1 MLEKG
6 NYREVSFPK
15 GIWKDKKGVA
25 IKGPVKKQFYVP
37 LDELL
42 WFKKN

>member
-15 GIWKDKKGVA
+15 GKWKDKNGTV
-25 IKGPVKKQFYVP
+25 IKGPVKKKFYIP

-42 WFKKN
+42 WFKNN